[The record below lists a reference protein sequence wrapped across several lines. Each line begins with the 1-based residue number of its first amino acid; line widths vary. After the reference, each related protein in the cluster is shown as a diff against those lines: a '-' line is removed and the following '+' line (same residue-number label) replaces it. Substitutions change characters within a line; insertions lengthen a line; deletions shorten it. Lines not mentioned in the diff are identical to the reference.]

1 MFLTEA
7 EILDTPL
14 SLNYTCQYFEKN
26 KKNLEQF
33 FQENQ
38 QKKFTILGCGSSYML
53 AKSTASLFAS
63 LPGTSANAIAAGDYI
78 VDPLFWYETV
88 KGSIV
93 LLLSR
98 SGKTSEM
105 VWALKHIKQA
115 HGCPAV
121 SITTEDGNDLMPLC
135 DLNLTLNWCHDDSV
149 CQTRTVTNLYAS
161 TLLLAAEY
169 ARDDRL
175 RESVLAAMR
184 ESTSFQL
191 KYRPVLAEIANLDW
205 DNVVVLADGPI
216 CGIAEE
222 GALAFTEIS
231 MLTGRYFHLL
241 DYRHGPIV
249 VSGKRTLTL
258 ALLRPGEEKLQ
269 SAMMKD
275 VIQRGGPVVTISHC
289 TENRYDAAAHLQIQN
304 PISELLQKRGQN
316 REMGLYSCCSAN
328 EYVIRAALRRAKDR
342 DTVVLVEA
350 TANQV
355 NQNGGYTGMTPV
367 AFRAF
372 LNRLAEEENFPID
385 KLLCG
390 GDHLGPLTWT
400 HLPEAEAMK
409 NAGELIRSYV
419 LAGFSKIHIDTSMRL
434 ADHAPNERLS
444 DVVIAHRGA
453 QLCRIAEEAFAQ
465 YSAWHPEAPAPVYI
479 IGSEVPIPGGAQENE
494 DSVTVTAPE
503 DCEATLSTFRAA
515 FCSNHLEAA
524 WERVVA
530 IVVQPGVEFADESVI
545 EYDRTA
551 AHSLTEHLKRHPN
564 LVFEGHSTDYQ
575 PRQCLR
581 KMVEDGIAILKV
593 GPALTFALREGLFAL
608 EQIERELYGMMDF
621 PCSHFREIL
630 EQVMLED
637 QGQWT
642 KYYHGSMPE
651 KRYARAFSYSDRAR
665 YYLTNSK
672 VQGALRLLL
681 DNLNTAGIP
690 MALISQYMPVQYAR
704 VHVGI
709 LPPKAEDLLMD
720 RVGDCID
727 DYLYAVL
734 RD

>member
-1 MFLTEA
+1 
-7 EILDTPL
+7 
-14 SLNYTCQYFEKN
+14 
-26 KKNLEQF
+26 
-33 FQENQ
+33 
-38 QKKFTILGCGSSYML
+38 
-53 AKSTASLFAS
+53 
-63 LPGTSANAIAAGDYI
+63 
-78 VDPLFWYETV
+78 
-88 KGSIV
+88 
-93 LLLSR
+93 
-98 SGKTSEM
+98 
-105 VWALKHIKQA
+105 
-115 HGCPAV
+115 
-121 SITTEDGNDLMPLC
+121 
-135 DLNLTLNWCHDDSV
+135 
-149 CQTRTVTNLYAS
+149 
-161 TLLLAAEY
+161 
-169 ARDDRL
+169 
-175 RESVLAAMR
+175 
-184 ESTSFQL
+184 
-191 KYRPVLAEIANLDW
+191 
-205 DNVVVLADGPI
+205 
-216 CGIAEE
+216 
-222 GALAFTEIS
+222 
-231 MLTGRYFHLL
+231 
-241 DYRHGPIV
+241 
-249 VSGKRTLTL
+249 
-258 ALLRPGEEKLQ
+258 
-269 SAMMKD
+269 
-275 VIQRGGPVVTISHC
+275 
-289 TENRYDAAAHLQIQN
+289 
-304 PISELLQKRGQN
+304 
-316 REMGLYSCCSAN
+316 
-328 EYVIRAALRRAKDR
+328 
-342 DTVVLVEA
+342 
-350 TANQV
+350 
-355 NQNGGYTGMTPV
+355 
-367 AFRAF
+367 
-372 LNRLAEEENFPID
+372 
-385 KLLCG
+385 
-390 GDHLGPLTWT
+390 
-400 HLPEAEAMK
+400 
-409 NAGELIRSYV
+409 
-419 LAGFSKIHIDTSMRL
+419 MRL
-434 ADHAPNERLS
+434 ADDAPNERLS

-465 YSAWHPEAPAPVYI
+465 YSAWHPEAPATVYI

-704 VHVGI
+704 VHAGI